1 MPPLDSEHHK
11 FFSGFVEEIRSDL
24 GATVETESDRFPS
37 RSRLLTRFDESA
49 TRLLENGLEA
59 LDAFQESHN
68 EVCTAVAILE
78 DPAEPRCAK
87 LDYEPSMNR
96 CDKRFDF
103 RVDFGQHGGAV
114 WVEVKTIHP
123 KAKDAWDGYTAAV
136 NARHF
141 PDNAE
146 LILDDSW
153 LGGELFHKYFSA
165 RTKILSYTLDTE
177 EKVAQC
183 LQAASETVCLVFFS
197 NGFDWHIEDLED
209 FLYFYRHGKHYDG
222 DHFRLMEEHHI
233 AHRNISLRRN
243 IDHFGYFKRPS
254 TAVRPAGGTWNVKP
268 PLWPPNAR
276 LSS

>member
-78 DPAEPRCAK
+78 ESVEPRCEK
-87 LDYEPSMNR
+87 LDYEPSMDC

-103 RVDFGQHGGAV
+103 RVDFGKHGAV

-123 KAKDAWDGYTAAV
+123 KPLDGWDRYAEAV
-136 NARHF
+136 EARHF
-141 PDNAE
+141 PDNAQ
-146 LILDDSW
+146 LILDHSW

-165 RTKILSYTLDTE
+165 RAKILSYTLATE

-183 LQAASETVCLVFFS
+183 LEPANETVCLAFFS

-233 AHRNISLRRN
+233 AQNQINLRRN
-243 IDHFGYFKRPS
+243 INHFGYIKRPS
-254 TAVRPAGGTWNVKP
+254 TEVRPVGGTWSVKP
-268 PLWPPNAR
+268 FEWPPKSP
-276 LSS
+276 LSR